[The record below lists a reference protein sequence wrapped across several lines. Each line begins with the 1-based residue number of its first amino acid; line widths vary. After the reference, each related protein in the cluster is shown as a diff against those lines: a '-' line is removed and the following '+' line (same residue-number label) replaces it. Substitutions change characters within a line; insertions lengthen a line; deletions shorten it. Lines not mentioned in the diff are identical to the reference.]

1 MSKKKKKASLIELY
15 GEDRVLS
22 ISEAAKISDVT
33 RQAIYV
39 AIKLNKLKASKSETN
54 WTIQIADLEE
64 YRKNRYSRSKSIFQ
78 GQLIF
83 DHAKGFYSINDT
95 AKMLGVPTQTVYYA
109 TRSKKMAAERKGSAW
124 VVHTDAIEEYRKQHL
139 NTPRKRQRAG

>member
-1 MSKKKKKASLIELY
+1 MSKKKKKASLTELY

-39 AIKLNKLKASKSETN
+39 AIKLNKLKAAKVESN
-54 WTIQIADLEE
+54 WKINIADLEE
-64 YRKNRYSRSKSIFQ
+64 YRKHRYSRSKSLYH

-95 AKMLGVPTQTVYYA
+95 AKMLGVPTQTIYYA

-124 VVHTDAIEEYRKQHL
+124 VVHVDEIESYRKQHL
-139 NTPRKRQRAG
+139 NTVRKKRAS